1 MDLNG
6 VDVRQISVSLGGK
19 KLTTVITRNEENAH
33 MMLLVNHETGVVL
46 QRKEGVTSAVFSSD
60 GQKIIAGKD
69 SMVENVLV
77 FDLNFKLINS
87 IKFSFPDLSD
97 SIEID
102 DYRVLWVC
110 EPFKNNYIIFVAY
123 YCT

>member
-1 MDLNG
+1 
-6 VDVRQISVSLGGK
+6 
-19 KLTTVITRNEENAH
+19 
-33 MMLLVNHETGVVL
+33 
-46 QRKEGVTSAVFSSD
+46 
-60 GQKIIAGKD
+60 
-69 SMVENVLV
+69 MVENVLV

-110 EPFKNNYIIFVAY
+110 EPFKSNYIIFVAY